1 MPTAAQEIA
10 ALKRAVKQLESR
22 LDAIE
27 RPKLDDLERIVK
39 EGFSDHNALID
50 VLTQGA
56 RTDRILGDRRYDAL
70 VARMDAS
77 GARQDQ
83 QHAEIKALGE
93 DFEELKVT
101 VTNGFARM
109 ATRGELADAR
119 AEIATTRIEIATMR
133 TQVADLRTAMNEG
146 FERVLAALP
155 KAPD

>member
-10 ALKRAVKQLESR
+10 VLERAIKQLESQSH
-22 LDAIE
+22 AIE
-27 RPKLDDLERIVK
+27 RPKRDELERTVK

-50 VLTQGA
+50 MPTPGT
-56 RTDRILGDRRYDAL
+56 RTDRILADRRHDTL
-70 VARMDAS
+70 VARMGDL
-77 GARQDQ
+77 GAPQDQ

-109 ATRGELADAR
+109 AAGGELANAR
-119 AEIATTRIEIATMR
+119 VEIATTRIEIASR
-133 TQVADLRTAMNEG
+133 TLRSPICVRMNEG

>member
-27 RPKLDDLERIVK
+27 RPKLEDLERTVK

-56 RTDRILGDRRYDAL
+56 RTDRILADQRHDTL
-70 VARMDAS
+70 TARL
-77 GARQDQ
+77 DQ
-83 QHAEIKALGE
+83 QNAETKALGE
-93 DFEELKVT
+93 DFEELKV
-101 VTNGFARM
+101 VITNGFATS
-109 ATRGELADAR
+109 ATRKELADAR

-133 TQVADLRTAMNEG
+133 TQVADLRMAMTEG
-146 FERVLAALP
+146 FEKLLAALP
-155 KAPD
+155 KAPDKN